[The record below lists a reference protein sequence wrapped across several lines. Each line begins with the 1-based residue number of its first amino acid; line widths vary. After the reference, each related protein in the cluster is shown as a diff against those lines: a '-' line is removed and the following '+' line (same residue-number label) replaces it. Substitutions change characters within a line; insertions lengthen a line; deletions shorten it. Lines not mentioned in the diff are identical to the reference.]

1 MEQIK
6 ILIKNAKIID
16 PRSTYNGQTMDI
28 LIEDDQISS
37 IAPNI
42 IAADAQEFSS
52 ENLCVSPGWFDL
64 RANFCDPGFEEK
76 ETIESGANA
85 ALFGG
90 FTGVAISPETL
101 PTIDSKAIIEYVYKK
116 AEQLPVNVY
125 PMGAFS
131 KKLEGLEL
139 SEMYDMFQAGA
150 IAFSHGKSCPEN
162 LAIIKLALQYQ
173 KDFAPPLH
181 ISAMDSGLSHGGQMH
196 EGETSTLLGLK
207 GIPSL
212 AEEISVQNILHLAD
226 YAETPVHFAG
236 ISALETVDILK
247 EAQEKGQ
254 AFTADV
260 SLANLCFTDKELESY
275 DTKYKVLPPLRSE
288 GDRDMLIKAINEGI
302 IHAIASDHYPESIE
316 NKMCEF
322 DHAAFGMETLEAF
335 IGALGKAL
343 DGKVSWDKIIEL
355 IAINPRRI
363 LGVEIPVIEE
373 GNWAELTFF
382 NPDKEWILDKKDIQS
397 KSTNT
402 PFIGKQFKGKALGI
416 FNEGIMIWLDN

>member
-1 MEQIK
+1 MEQNK
-6 ILIKNAKIID
+6 ILIKKAKIID
-16 PRSTYNGQTMDI
+16 PQSPFNGQTLDI
-28 LIEDDQISS
+28 LIEEDKISS

-42 IAADAQEFSS
+42 EDPLAQEFSS

-76 ETIESGANA
+76 ETIESGVNA

-90 FTGVAISPETL
+90 FTGGAISPETN
-101 PTIDSKAIIEYVYKK
+101 PVVDSKAIVEYIYKK
-116 AEQLPVNVY
+116 AEDLPVNIY

-131 KKLEGLEL
+131 KKLEGEEL
-139 SEMYDMFQAGA
+139 SEMFDMHQAGA
-150 IAFSHGKSCPEN
+150 IAFSHGKSCPSN
-162 LAIIKLALQYQ
+162 LSLLKLALQYQ

-181 ISAMDSGLSHGGQMH
+181 ISPLDSSLSARGQMH
-196 EGETSTLLGLK
+196 EGETSTFLGLK

-226 YAETPVHFAG
+226 YAEAAVHFTG
-236 ISALETVDILK
+236 ISALETVRILK

-254 AFTADV
+254 AFTSDV
-260 SLANLCFTDKELESY
+260 CLANLCFTDKELETY
-275 DTKYKVLPPLRSE
+275 DTRFKVLPPLRTAK
-288 GDRDMLIKAINEGI
+288 DRDELIKGINEGV
-302 IHAIASDHYPESIE
+302 IHAISSDHYPESIE

-322 DHAAFGMETLEAF
+322 DHASFGIEALEAF

-343 DGKVSWDKIIEL
+343 DGKVSWDRIIEL

-363 LGVEIPVIEE
+363 LGIEIPVIQE

-382 NPDKEWILDKKDIQS
+382 NPEKEWILNKTDIQS
-397 KSTNT
+397 KSTNN
-402 PFIGKQFKGKALGI
+402 PFIGKQLKGKALGI
-416 FNEGIMIWLDN
+416 FNEGLMIWLDN

>member
-1 MEQIK
+1 MEQNK
-6 ILIKNAKIID
+6 ILIKKAKIID
-16 PRSTYNGQTMDI
+16 PLSSFNGQILDI

-37 IAPNI
+37 IAANIVDPN
-42 IAADAQEFSS
+42 AQEFSA

-64 RANFCDPGFEEK
+64 RAHFCDPGFEEK

-90 FTGVAISPETL
+90 FTGVAISPETS
-101 PTIDSKAIIEYVYKK
+101 PTIDSKALVEYVYKK
-116 AEQLPVNVY
+116 AEQLPVNIY

-131 KKLEGLEL
+131 KKLEGKEI
-139 SEMYDMFQAGA
+139 SEMFDMYQAGA
-150 IAFSHGKSCPEN
+150 IAFSHGKSCPTN
-162 LAIIKLALQYQ
+162 LSIIKLALQYQ

-181 ISAMDSGLSHGGQMH
+181 ISPLDHGLSQGGQMH
-196 EGETSTLLGLK
+196 EGETSTYLGLK

-226 YAETPVHFAG
+226 YAETPVHFTG
-236 ISALETVDILK
+236 ISALETVDILID
-247 EAQEKGQ
+247 AQAKGQ
-254 AFTADV
+254 AYTADV
-260 SLANLCFTDKELESY
+260 SLANLCFTDKELETY
-275 DTKYKVLPPLRSE
+275 DTRYKVLPPLRSSA
-288 GDRDMLIKAINEGI
+288 DKDQLIKAINDGI
-302 IHAIASDHYPESIE
+302 IHAIASDHYPENIE

-322 DHAAFGMETLEAF
+322 DHAAFGIESLEAF

-363 LGVEIPVIEE
+363 LGIEIPVIEK

-382 NPDKEWILDKKDIQS
+382 NPEKEWILTKKDIQS

-402 PFIGKQFKGKALGI
+402 PFIGKQLKGKALGI
-416 FNEGIMIWLDN
+416 FNEGLMIWLDN